1 MATVRWLEKLSDE
14 VALFILGEFDLTPGS
29 LVAQKPQ
36 EFGLA
41 ETWRV
46 RGDELGIGLFYE
58 EKRAPKTAADQEK
71 LDAAIG
77 RLADGWLLRRYPWAG
92 SLSTAH
98 TILWYDHFGP
108 DAFRRMRTRRAE
120 GIAPERMAAARFDV
134 ALVAERARAA
144 DMKIW
149 SELVR
154 ERREVSRAAYKALA
168 DAAPAVRPAPRR
180 WRYAMGQIPT
190 PAGRRPKHQVN
201 AATVRRPSW

>member
-1 MATVRWLEKLSDE
+1 
-14 VALFILGEFDLTPGS
+14 TPGS
-29 LVAQKPQ
+29 LVAQKPR
-36 EFGLA
+36 EFGLS

-98 TILWYDHFGP
+98 SILWYDRFGP
-108 DAFRRMRTRRAE
+108 DAFRQMRSCRSAAETRERSAS
-120 GIAPERMAAARFDV
+120 APFDV
-134 ALVAERARAA
+134 PRVAEEAREAEQQ
-144 DMKIW
+144 IW
-149 SELVR
+149 NILVR

-168 DAAPAVRPAPRR
+168 DALPAARPAPRR
-180 WRYAMGQIPT
+180 WRYAMGQVPV
-190 PAGRRPKHQVN
+190 PQGRRPRHQVN
-201 AATVRRPSW
+201 AATVRRP

>member
-1 MATVRWLEKLSDE
+1 MATVRWLEQLSGE
-14 VALFILGEFDLTPGS
+14 IALFILGEFDLTPGS
-29 LVAQKPQ
+29 LVAQTPG
-36 EFGLA
+36 EFGLT

-98 TILWYDHFGP
+98 SILWYDRFGP
-108 DAFRRMRTRRAE
+108 DAFRRMRNRRSSIE
-120 GIAPERMAAARFDV
+120 TPERVASARFDV
-134 ALVAERARAA
+134 AAIAEQAREA
-144 DMKIW
+144 DQHIW
-149 SELVR
+149 NALVR

-168 DAAPAVRPAPRR
+168 DALPAARPAPRR
-180 WRYAMGQIPT
+180 WRYAMGQAPV
-190 PAGRRPKHQVN
+190 PRGRRPRHQVN
-201 AATVRRPSW
+201 APTVRRPSW